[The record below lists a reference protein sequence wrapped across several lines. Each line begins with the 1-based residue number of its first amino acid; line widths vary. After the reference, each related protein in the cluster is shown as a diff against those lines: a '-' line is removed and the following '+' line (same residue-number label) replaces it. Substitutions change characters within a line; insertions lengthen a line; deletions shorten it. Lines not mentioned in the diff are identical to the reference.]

1 MPVEHNKSKP
11 IWVQVLLDRSLS
23 PAAYRVFG
31 YLFWRQGSNGISWP
45 SQDII
50 AEDLGLTRRSVIK
63 ITKQLE
69 KQDYIRVIRPSTQ
82 GRGQHLQ
89 YIILDQSKRVNAET
103 PLLTKKGERRDPLID
118 QKRVN
123 AETPLL
129 TKKGGTQRPKKGE
142 RRDTLTQRENTK
154 SIGHNSKP
162 QKTSVEKR
170 QLTHSSEDEN
180 VIKKKRQI
188 FKSPTSEEVRDYA
201 KTLNYCTLDA
211 EQFVDYYQSKGW
223 MIGKNKMKD
232 WQAAVRTW
240 KRRDEAAGK
249 KTGGPKRGDSDWLP
263 TEAEVDDIM
272 RDSGLIE

>member
-89 YIILDQSKRVNAET
+89 YIILDQS
-103 PLLTKKGERRDPLID
+103 
-118 QKRVN
+118 KRVN